1 MNRNNHKNKQ
11 IRALMG
17 IKLFLFPFLT
27 NNNVS
32 FAKHNKSGVL
42 GLNGFERDK
51 SD

>member
-17 IKLFLFPFLT
+17 IKLLLFPFLT